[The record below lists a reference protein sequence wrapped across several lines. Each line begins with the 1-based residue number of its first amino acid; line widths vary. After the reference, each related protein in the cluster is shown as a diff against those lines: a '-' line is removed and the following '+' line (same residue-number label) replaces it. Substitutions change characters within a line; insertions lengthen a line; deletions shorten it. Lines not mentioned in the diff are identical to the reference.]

1 MPEATRTRLKNYLS
15 KYGGMDSFLA
25 KFAPDTQAAC
35 AKFPE
40 ACVLRDCPTL
50 VDVRNMYGRD
60 AAELWLS
67 IELRDIS
74 EYGGAG
80 SAALK
85 PTAFE
90 IDECARTLYSL
101 YYHLKLSELLLF
113 FAKLKGGAYG
123 KFYGKVDLLM
133 IGEAM
138 QKFLKY
144 RDTLIRRAEEKARA
158 AAKLAED
165 RTGCCTREQ
174 YNGMERVKFDIR
186 IIKDTEELRA
196 ALKPKGYGANG
207 WATVD
212 VTKDQIPA
220 VIEYERRREIVVRK

>member
-1 MPEATRTRLKNYLS
+1 MPEATRTRLRNYLS
-15 KYGGMDSFLA
+15 KYGERDSFLA

-80 SAALK
+80 SAASK
-85 PTAFE
+85 PTPFE

-101 YYHLKLSELLLF
+101 YYHLKLSEMLLF

-144 RDTLIRRAEEKARA
+144 RDTLIRWAEDKARA
-158 AAKLAED
+158 AAKIAED

-174 YNGMERVKFDIR
+174 YDGMKTVNFDIR
-186 IIKDTEELRA
+186 IVKDSEGLRA
-196 ALKPKGYGANG
+196 ALKPHNFDVNG
-207 WATVD
+207 WCV
-212 VTKDQIPA
+212 VTASKEQIPA